1 MTMGTALPG
10 LALLAVAAVVAAFA
24 PLGRVRVIAGGFTL
38 AGALALLGDAAL
50 RVVASGAVGSIAG
63 NELAGAALGSGTLGG
78 GSLSLLVG
86 VPWSPF
92 RLAVALACA
101 ASASLATV
109 HALSYSATW
118 DGKRR
123 SRVLAACFALF
134 IGSLY
139 LVVLAED
146 YWTLI
151 AAWEAMTLASAV
163 LVGIDFERPDTRT
176 ALVWYLGIGQV
187 SPVAFTLAVASAAP
201 SSWSI
206 DAIAGALAAAS
217 GPVQSFAFLALL
229 AGAAAKAGLVPLHSW
244 LPLAHPAAPSHV
256 SAVMSGAMVTAG
268 LLVFSRL
275 APVAAASAHPWWGWV
290 ALTLGVVSVFIGVI
304 NALVDGDLK
313 RVLACSTIEN
323 MGLLAVEL
331 TLGLGLLGVP
341 EGVERLAL
349 AAATLHV
356 VAHALAKTGLFL
368 SAGSLIHVSG
378 TRLLSRMGGLLREA
392 PVPSAAF
399 IFCAASVAAIPPLA
413 GFAGELML
421 LRALVGAAHELTGLA
436 ATAIAL
442 ATAVLAL
449 GGALA
454 VGAYARVIGI
464 ALLGSARSVT
474 SASGAEVSEAHTHG
488 GHAHPVGVAEKVAVV
503 VPAIALVGAP
513 VVAGV
518 AALAG
523 PLTGASSGVLS
534 GVSPGVL
541 SGALSSAS
549 GAPWGDALA
558 ALAELGSLDVVLV
571 LLVLAALA
579 LTRGRIVRPTVVAPW
594 VCGISTATSRMQ
606 YTADS
611 FSQPVIRVFTALIQ
625 PSVRID
631 VDVHP
636 SAEHAVRS
644 RTYRR
649 ETGHIIEDAL
659 WRPLIAAFA
668 RAAGW
673 GKRLQNGSISAYAT
687 WMLLGVLAVLLAAR
701 WL

>member
-1 MTMGTALPG
+1 MTMGIGLAG
-10 LALLAVAAVVAAFA
+10 LALLAVAAVVAAVV
-24 PLGRVRVIAGGFTL
+24 PLGRVRVVAGGFTL
-38 AGALALLGDAAL
+38 AGALVLLGDAIL
-50 RVVASGAVGSIAG
+50 RVAAGDAVARLAGGWLGSALGGDWFGGASSGVFASGSW
-63 NELAGAALGSGTLGG
+63 E
-78 GSLSLLVG
+78 
-86 VPWSPF
+86 PF

-101 ASASLATV
+101 ASASLAAV
-109 HALSYSATW
+109 HALSYSAAW

-206 DAIAGALAAAS
+206 DAIAGALASAS
-217 GPVQSFAFLALL
+217 GPMQSFAFLALL

-268 LLVFSRL
+268 LLAFSRL
-275 APVAAASAHPWWGWV
+275 APVGAAPAHAWWGWV

-323 MGLLAVEL
+323 MGLLTVEL

-341 EGVERLAL
+341 ESVERLAL

-368 SAGSLIHVSG
+368 SAGSLIHISG

-392 PVPSAAF
+392 PVTSAAF

-436 ATAIAL
+436 ATGVAL

-464 ALLGSARSVT
+464 ALLGSARSAAEDRAD
-474 SASGAEVSEAHTHG
+474 SAHRHAVGRAERI
-488 GHAHPVGVAEKVAVV
+488 AVV
-503 VPAIALVGAP
+503 LPAIGLIGAP

-518 AALAG
+518 AALAD
-523 PLTGASSGVLS
+523 A
-534 GVSPGVL
+534 
-541 SGALSSAS
+541 AS
-549 GAPWGDALA
+549 GTPWGEVLA
-558 ALAELGSLDVVLV
+558 ALAELGSLDVVLA
-571 LLVLAALA
+571 LLILAAFT
-579 LTRGRIVRPTVVAPW
+579 LTRGRIARPTVVAPW

-611 FSQPVIRVFTALIQ
+611 FSQPVIRVFAALIQ
-625 PSVRID
+625 PSVSID
-631 VDVHP
+631 VDMHP

-649 ETGHIIEDAL
+649 ETAHIIEDTL
-659 WRPLIAAFA
+659 WRPLIAAFV